1 MAPELAAQPGGS
13 VSGEWAE
20 LTRDPSSERSLLT
33 AEPFDWKF
41 AASSFDAVYERAT
54 GYLIQRIVGVDIHV
68 KYHFLWAA

>member
-1 MAPELAAQPGGS
+1 MS
-13 VSGEWAE
+13 TMVAE
-20 LTRDPSSERSLLT
+20 LTRGPSTERSLLLT
-33 AEPFDWKF
+33 AEPFEWKF